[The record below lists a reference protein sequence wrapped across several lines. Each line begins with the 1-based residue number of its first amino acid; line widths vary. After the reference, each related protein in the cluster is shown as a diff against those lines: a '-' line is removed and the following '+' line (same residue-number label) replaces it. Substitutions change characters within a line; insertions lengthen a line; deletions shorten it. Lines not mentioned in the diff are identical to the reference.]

1 LARPLIIRRSFLA
14 PFSAVAL
21 LGAASGRPVPT
32 RDPRTLTEDPVRDE
46 ASSER
51 AEISS
56 LPATRVRL
64 AVDRIVLREP
74 IAFEFDRAVLRRTS
88 HDLLLEVAMLLHD
101 HPEIRHV
108 RIEAHTNDDESGTP
122 GLTLSTRRAR
132 TVRDHLVVVGG
143 IEPERLS
150 FVGHGPRHPIAP
162 QATAYDRA
170 KNRRVELVIVS
181 RDEAPTSVLA

>member
-1 LARPLIIRRSFLA
+1 MARPLVFRRSLLA

-32 RDPRTLTEDPVRDE
+32 RDPRTLNDDSVHDE

-51 AEISS
+51 AEARH
-56 LPATRVRL
+56 LPASRVRL
-64 AVDRIVLREP
+64 AEDRILLREP

-101 HPEIRHV
+101 HPELRHV
-108 RIEAHTNDDESGTP
+108 RIEGHTNDEETGGTD
-122 GLTLSTRRAR
+122 LSLSARRAR

-143 IEPERLS
+143 IEPDRLS
-150 FVGHGPRHPIAP
+150 FVGHGPNFPIAP

-170 KNRRVELVIVS
+170 KNRRIELVIVS
-181 RDEAPTSVLA
+181 RDDAPASAVG